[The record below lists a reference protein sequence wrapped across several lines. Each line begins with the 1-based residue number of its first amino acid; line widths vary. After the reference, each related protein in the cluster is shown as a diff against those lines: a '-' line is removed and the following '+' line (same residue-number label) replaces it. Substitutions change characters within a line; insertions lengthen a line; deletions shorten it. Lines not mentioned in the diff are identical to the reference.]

1 MSYLSIG
8 NVKISGISA
17 CVPKEVED
25 VISFPLFTLDNAE
38 NFTKTTGV
46 ERRRKAPVEVCS
58 SDLCFK
64 AASVLIEELQWDR

>member
-17 CVPKEVED
+17 CVPKEFEE

-46 ERRRKAPVEVCS
+46 ERRRNHRLKYVLLICVSKQLVC
-58 SDLCFK
+58 
-64 AASVLIEELQWDR
+64 

>member
-17 CVPKEVED
+17 CVPKEVEE

-46 ERRRKAPVEVCS
+46 SKQLVC
-58 SDLCFK
+58 
-64 AASVLIEELQWDR
+64 